1 MEPFERED
9 DKSKLLPEPPVEQE
23 SDCSDKTIR
32 IIFALFEDCQQEET
46 FVAIKILALVLG
58 DKSPG
63 TKVSNKKIKVPRC
76 SE

>member
-32 IIFALFEDCQQEET
+32 IFFALFEDCQQEET
-46 FVAIKILALVLG
+46 CVAIKILILGLG

-63 TKVSNKKIKVPRC
+63 TNQSTKRQ
-76 SE
+76 